1 MFTSFTDYISSLLG
15 YWKLDGNALNSNTA
29 EHHGSVQGGAWD
41 PDGALPHDLR
51 IPQVQVAPLLDGI
64 CDMTN
69 EYANA
74 VPVAVSWNAPTTTA
88 YLMHTGSSLWAC
100 FYPLTQATHAGPNWT
115 ALYLDR
121 DWSRDALAQPA
132 DLTFEIYNT
141 DTTAVREGNGVGDYV
156 PSSTADNQWGG
167 KFPRAAG

>member
-1 MFTSFTDYISSLLG
+1 
-15 YWKLDGNALNSNTA
+15 
-29 EHHGSVQGGAWD
+29 
-41 PDGALPHDLR
+41 
-51 IPQVQVAPLLDGI
+51 
-64 CDMTN
+64 MTN

-74 VPVAVSWNAPTTTA
+74 VPVASLDAPTTTA

-121 DWSRDALAQPA
+121 DWSWDALAQPA

-141 DTTAVREGNGVGDYV
+141 DTTAVRIGNGVGDYV
-156 PSSTADNQWGG
+156 PEQHGG
-167 KFPRAAG
+167 QPVGRQVPVRAAG